1 MQEFIE
7 ELKYNQKVNKEK
19 GLENRIDIDYVIER
33 LENINISEEFIKG
46 EIYFNIENMVNDDY
60 LEEETKE
67 KLAKLED
74 EDIKDIIDDILYN
87 DYISGNMNDYIE
99 SALNRLVGE

>member
-1 MQEFIE
+1 MKEFIE
-7 ELKYNQKVNKEK
+7 ELKYNQKVNEEK

-46 EIYFNIENMVNDDY
+46 EIYFNIENMINDDY

-67 KLAKLED
+67 KLAELED

-87 DYISGNMNDYIE
+87 GYISGNMNNYIE

>member
-7 ELKYNQKVNKEK
+7 ELKYNQNINMEK

-46 EIYFNIENMVNDDY
+46 EIYFNIENMINDDY

-67 KLAKLED
+67 KLKELED
-74 EDIKDIIDDILYN
+74 EDIKDIVDDILYN
-87 DYISGNMNDYIE
+87 GYISGNMNDYIE